1 MDLYFMADLA
11 LQGFLPGVFL
21 DAPPLRFAFWL
32 MIVVVI
38 DGILDACKKNN
49 LSS

>member
-1 MDLYFMADLA
+1 MDLYYMVNLA

-21 DAPPLRFAFWL
+21 DAPPLWFAFWL

-38 DGILDACKKNN
+38 DGILNACKK
-49 LSS
+49 

>member
-1 MDLYFMADLA
+1 MDLYFIADLA

-21 DAPPLRFAFWL
+21 DAPALWLAFWL

-38 DGILDACKKNN
+38 DSILDACKK
-49 LSS
+49 